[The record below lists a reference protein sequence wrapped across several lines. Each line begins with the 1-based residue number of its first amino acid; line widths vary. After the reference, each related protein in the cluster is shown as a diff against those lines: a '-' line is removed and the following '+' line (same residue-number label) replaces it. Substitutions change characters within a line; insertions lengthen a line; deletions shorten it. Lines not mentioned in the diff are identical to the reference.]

1 MRRTFR
7 RCLAVCLLAAMAG
20 CATNGSS
27 HDDPL
32 ENYNRAMTRFNIG
45 FDERVLAPVARGYR
59 RVVPEPVR
67 GGIGNF
73 FRNLREPYVMVNDL
87 LQGKPGEAGKD
98 AGRFIINT
106 TLGFGGFAD
115 VATDIGIGR
124 NEEDFGQTLAVWR
137 VPPGPHLVLPLFGPS
152 NIRDGVGVA
161 TGLTWGSPIR
171 PEDSGAHF
179 GLRTIGVINSR
190 TRFLGTEKML
200 ALQPDP
206 YLFLRESYRQRREI
220 QIRDGVV
227 PDEADSEERFLD
239 ELLDDD

>member
-1 MRRTFR
+1 MQRTFCC
-7 RCLAVCLLAAMAG
+7 CLVVCLLATTAG
-20 CATNGSS
+20 CATNGAS

-32 ENYNRAMTRFNIG
+32 ENYNRAMTRFNIQ
-45 FDERVLAPVARGYR
+45 FDEWVLAPTARGYR
-59 RVVPEPVR
+59 RVVPGPVR

-87 LQGKPGEAGKD
+87 LQGKPGAAGRD

-106 TLGFGGFAD
+106 TLGFAGFAD
-115 VATDIGIGR
+115 VATDLGFER
-124 NEEDFGQTLAVWR
+124 NDEDFGQTLAVWR

-152 NIRDGVGVA
+152 NIRDGFGVA
-161 TGLTWGSPIR
+161 TGLTYGSPIR
-171 PEDSGAHF
+171 PEDSDAHL
-179 GLRTIGVINSR
+179 GLSTLRVID
-190 TRFLGTEKML
+190 TRARYLGTEKML

-227 PDEADSEERFLD
+227 PDDADTEDMLLD
-239 ELLDDD
+239 ELLQDD